1 MLMPSIFG
9 ENLFDDFFNDFPF
22 YDYDKEMKNT
32 EKKLYGRKA
41 SHVMKTDIREL
52 DNGYEVVVDLPGF
65 TKDEVQAT
73 LENGYLT
80 ISAEKGLDKDEKEK
94 ENGRYI
100 RKERYAGACR
110 RSFYVGEDITEE
122 DIKAELKDGYLTV
135 TSETSKEDKTSKDDT
150 SRYICRERFYSTC
163 SRNFYVGKE
172 LTQEDIKAKFEN
184 GVLILNVPKKEALPQ
199 REEERYIS
207 IL

>member
-94 ENGRYI
+94 ESYLGERGRLFPWCKVRIYVIYVQRSGISELQASLGRALSPPRKGRGMGPGAPYI
-100 RKERYAGACR
+100 
-110 RSFYVGEDITEE
+110 D
-122 DIKAELKDGYLTV
+122 
-135 TSETSKEDKTSKDDT
+135 
-150 SRYICRERFYSTC
+150 
-163 SRNFYVGKE
+163 
-172 LTQEDIKAKFEN
+172 
-184 GVLILNVPKKEALPQ
+184 P
-199 REEERYIS
+199 
-207 IL
+207 